1 MNVNEERV
9 KSQHRSMNT
18 SHNAETFCLSFFLSR
33 LSRPVTSSFSAFC
46 SRSVQRSNCY
56 MVCGADAV
64 GPSSSSRSNSDLEIG
79 CLIDLATGLV
89 SFTANGK
96 ELSTT
101 YQVNN
106 NHTARTNAGQLA
118 SSTVIIFSS
127 YRVFWVPAPQH
138 SAPQPLHGE
147 IVNDK

>member
-1 MNVNEERV
+1 MNASEET
-9 KSQHRSMNT
+9 SQHRWMNP
-18 SHNAETFCLSFFLSR
+18 SHNEEPLCFSFSLSR
-33 LSRPVTSSFSAFC
+33 LRCPVTRSFFCFC

-64 GPSSSSRSNSDLEIG
+64 GPSSSGRSNSDLEIG

-106 NHTARTNAGQLA
+106 NPTTHKGSFTMRL
-118 SSTVIIFSS
+118 SLSLSPPIE
-127 YRVFWVPAPQH
+127 YFWVPAPQH
-138 SAPQPLHGE
+138 SAP
-147 IVNDK
+147 